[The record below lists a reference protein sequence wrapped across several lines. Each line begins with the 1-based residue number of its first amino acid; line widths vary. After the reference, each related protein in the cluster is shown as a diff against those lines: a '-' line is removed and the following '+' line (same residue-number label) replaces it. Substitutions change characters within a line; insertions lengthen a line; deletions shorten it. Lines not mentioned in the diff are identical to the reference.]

1 MSLYDRRCDL
11 EFTRIERQLDR
22 YFVSMSMDCPYQQ
35 PYKATFYQALFRP
48 LTDHIMELFLAAGY
62 RRNGN
67 SLYTMR
73 CASCAACIPIRLV
86 PAEFRPNRNQ
96 RRAARQNSDISVHFN
111 SVQMTDENLQ
121 LCERFLAQRYP
132 QKNNTALG
140 YYSGFFLNHI
150 VTSLELHY
158 RKDGRMIG
166 NSIIDIGENWMN
178 AVYFYFDPDEGHRG
192 LGTFNILT
200 MIDFCL
206 QKKID
211 YLYLGYY
218 IPGVSAMDYKARFMP
233 YYLRQG
239 NKWQRYAR
247 N

>member
-1 MSLYDRRCDL
+1 MSLYDRQCGEEFARL
-11 EFTRIERQLDR
+11 EHRLDR
-22 YFVSMSMDCPYQQ
+22 YFVNMSMECPYQL
-35 PYKATFYQALFRP
+35 PFIATFYQALFGP
-48 LTDHIMELFLAAGY
+48 ITEHVMELFLAAGY

-73 CASCAACIPIRLV
+73 CAECDRCVPIRLH
-86 PAEFRPNRNQ
+86 PQEFKPNRNQ
-96 RRAARQNSDISVHFN
+96 RRTLKKNSDLSIHFN
-111 SVQMTDENLQ
+111 SVQMNEENLN
-121 LCERFLAQRYP
+121 LCEHFLSTRYP

-158 RKDGRMIG
+158 RKDGRLVG
-166 NSIIDIGENWMN
+166 NAIVDIGQNWMN
-178 AVYFYFDPDEGHRG
+178 AVYFFFDTEEADRS

-206 QKKID
+206 QRKIE

-218 IPGVSAMDYKARFMP
+218 IDNLSAMSYKSQFRP
-233 YYLRQG
+233 CYLKHNDSWERLG
-239 NKWQRYAR
+239 
-247 N
+247 

>member
-1 MSLYDRRCDL
+1 MSVYDRQCEA
-11 EFTRIERQLDR
+11 EFARLQSRLDR
-22 YFVSMSMDCPYQQ
+22 YFINMSMECPYQL
-35 PYKATFYQALFRP
+35 PYTATFYQALFGP
-48 LTDHIMELFLAAGY
+48 ITDRIMELFLAAGY

-73 CASCAACIPIRLV
+73 CANCSQCIPIRLH
-86 PAEFRPNRNQ
+86 PAEFKPNRNQ
-96 RRAARQNSDISVHFN
+96 RRTLKKNSDLSVHFN
-111 SVQMTDENLQ
+111 SVQMSEENLN
-121 LCERFLAQRYP
+121 LCEQFLSSRYP

-158 RKDGRMIG
+158 RKDGRLLG
-166 NSIIDIGENWMN
+166 NGIIDIGENWMN
-178 AVYFYFDPDEGHRG
+178 AVYFYFDTDEAARS

-206 QKKID
+206 QKNIQ

-218 IPGVSAMDYKARFMP
+218 IEDVSGMEYKTQFRP
-233 YYLRQG
+233 CYLRQDD
-239 NKWQRYAR
+239 NWAMHT
-247 N
+247 